1 MGRQLKFLVGI
12 AIIVGTVGFLVW
24 TAVDQTKMYMITVS
38 EFLGSGNAYANST
51 VRIAGKVAPGS
62 MVWNAEKRELLFT
75 MVDMAGIPGEVKV
88 HFAGLLPD
96 MFAEDRN
103 VVVEGPF
110 SDATPFEA
118 RAVLTS
124 CPSKYQAKDG
134 GTAPGYDQGNG
145 AGGGKT
151 S

>member
-1 MGRQLKFLVGI
+1 ML
-12 AIIVGTVGFLVW
+12 GTVGFLVW

-38 EFLGSGNAYANST
+38 EFLDAGDAYANST

-62 MVWNAEKRELLFT
+62 MKWTAETRDLEFT
-75 MVDMAGIPGEVKV
+75 IVDMAGRAGEVRV
-88 HFAGLLPD
+88 HYTGLLPD

-103 VVVEGPF
+103 VVVEGPY
-110 SDATPFEA
+110 SQSSPFEA

-124 CPSKYQAKDG
+124 CPSKYQASDG
-134 GTAPGYDQGNG
+134 A
-145 AGGGKT
+145 A